1 MLCLLNVGLSQLL
14 CKCNRSL
21 SQKSIRNARYSE
33 CLVFLFATDHR
44 HIFCSS
50 WSRRI
55 SEKSRKEICIA
66 AQIEI
71 RVLKN
76 LFPDSRGVKLKER
89 DMI

>member
-1 MLCLLNVGLSQLL
+1 MPFERRLMSQSL

-21 SQKSIRNARYSE
+21 SQESIRNARYSE

-66 AQIEI
+66 APIEI